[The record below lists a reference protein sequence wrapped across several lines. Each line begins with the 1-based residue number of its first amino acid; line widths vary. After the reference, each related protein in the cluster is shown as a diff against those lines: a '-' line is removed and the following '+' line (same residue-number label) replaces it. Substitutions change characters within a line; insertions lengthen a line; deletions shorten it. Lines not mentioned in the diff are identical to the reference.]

1 MKTRKLTLLSLLSVL
16 ALVLGFFENM
26 FIPDIPFLPVGA
38 KPGLSNIVTMFV
50 AGTMGFT
57 GAIYIT
63 LIKGIFALITR
74 GATAAFM
81 SLAGGIISTAVMS
94 LMIKREGKTF
104 SYIGIG
110 VLSAVMHNM
119 GQLAAA
125 CVITGTAALVS
136 YGKYLIVFGLVTG
149 FVTGTLLTVL
159 MPSVRKIINQIYNVK
174 EK

>member
-1 MKTRKLTLLSLLSVL
+1 MKTAVAQSVTKDLIRK
-16 ALVLGFFENM
+16 
-26 FIPDIPFLPVGA
+26 
-38 KPGLSNIVTMFV
+38 
-50 AGTMGFT
+50 
-57 GAIYIT
+57 
-63 LIKGIFALITR
+63 
-74 GATAAFM
+74 
-81 SLAGGIISTAVMS
+81 
-94 LMIKREGKTF
+94 EGKNL